1 MSDCVPFHSAYYIHG
16 SGVSTGLSGW
26 RIVGATWNCCRL
38 GAISEYT
45 IQPCASLQCYLI
57 QSRIGSVLYVC
68 LAVTYHLHFW
78 QNDRDLLRAT
88 AVTRGW
94 NGYPNKSQH
103 KKLTLEKKIPRHSYR
118 NSNPGPFDHESDG
131 LTTELSPSPVGELIN
146 LEFWGG
152 ELATSGTSF
161 WKETK

>member
-78 QNDRDLLRAT
+78 QNDRDLLRAA
-88 AVTRGW
+88 AVTRVW
-94 NGYPNKSQH
+94 NRHRNQSPNTERRPWRRQFAHRSSH
-103 KKLTLEKKIPRHSYR
+103 D
-118 NSNPGPFDHESDG
+118 SNPLPFDHASVALPLSYRRSTHGIGAGIPDCA
-131 LTTELSPSPVGELIN
+131 LTGHL
-146 LEFWGG
+146 
-152 ELATSGTSF
+152 
-161 WKETK
+161 